1 MPTATY
7 IALANVTLT
16 GNDSSVEFSSIPA
29 TFRDLVVVVQNTSTV
44 PSQMSMRFNSDT
56 GSNYNRVAM
65 FGDGS
70 TASSNTS
77 TNASN
82 INTQA
87 EGQANSTQ
95 AAFTHIQIMDYSA
108 TDKHKSGLIR
118 FTSTPD
124 QPVTVA
130 QAFRWASTSAIT
142 TITLA
147 DATFTSGSTFALY
160 GIVS

>member
-1 MPTATY
+1 MPTATWV
-7 IALANVTLT
+7 ALQNITLT
-16 GNDSSVEFSSIPA
+16 GTQADITFSNIPA
-29 TFRDLVVVVQNTSTV
+29 TYRDLVLVVQNTSTV

>member
-1 MPTATY
+1 
-7 IALANVTLT
+7 
-16 GNDSSVEFSSIPA
+16 
-29 TFRDLVVVVQNTSTV
+29 
-44 PSQMSMRFNSDT
+44 
-56 GSNYNRVAM
+56 M